1 MVHLFQNLYFALK
14 PLNFFRIINRLLLNN
29 FNRTLKFADFVNASA
44 YFSKWPLAELLFEFV
59 VIAEMTILLGYKIN
73 LRNFVHVGAAVTWT
87 ARTIASHTY

>member
-73 LRNFVHVGAAVTWT
+73 LRNFAHVGAAVTWT
-87 ARTIASHTY
+87 ARTITSHTE